1 MQEANL
7 HWRYLD
13 GEIIMPWYTKPAL
26 EWLKQQDTSTWKVF
40 EYGCGYST
48 IWWRLNCQEVN
59 SIDDN
64 NIWAKAIGAD
74 HTEDKLFYIN
84 YVGVLGYRDHART
97 TPQGYYDC
105 IIIDGEYRDSCT
117 EFCLP
122 YLKPG
127 GYLIIDNYEQPSVG
141 YDYTKT
147 NELLKGWE
155 KQVFKQHNHSDWQ
168 TAIFTKPL

>member
-7 HWRYLD
+7 HWRFLD

-26 EWLKQQDTSTWKVF
+26 EWLKQQDTSTWRVF

-48 IWWRLNCQEVN
+48 IWWRLNCKEVN
-59 SIDDN
+59 GVDN
-64 NIWAKAIGAD
+64 NEMWATAFNVRCI
-74 HTEDKLFYIN
+74 TDKLKYIN
-84 YVGVLGYRDHART
+84 ASWEPVL
-97 TPQGYYDC
+97 YDC
-105 IIIDGEYRDSCT
+105 IIIDGEYRDECAEMAIENLAT
-117 EFCLP
+117 E
-122 YLKPG
+122 

-147 NELLKGWE
+147 NQLLQGWE

-168 TAIFTKPL
+168 TAIFRKPL

>member
-7 HWRYLD
+7 HWRFLD

-48 IWWRLNCQEVN
+48 IWWRLNCDEVVSVDN
-59 SIDDN
+59 IDK
-64 NIWAKAIGAD
+64 WAKAFNVRFFD
-74 HTEDKLFYIN
+74 DKKFYLTLPSHHKFLF
-84 YVGVLGYRDHART
+84 
-97 TPQGYYDC
+97 DC
-105 IIIDGEYRDSCT
+105 IVIYGEWRDECT
-117 EFCLP
+117 LHAING
-122 YLKPG
+122 LKPG

-147 NELLKGWE
+147 NQLLEGWE

-168 TAIFTKPL
+168 TAIFRKPL